1 MKYLQTTDVVWR
13 YFVVKSCHAV
23 SHHWIST
30 FIEFEWSW
38 NWDGIVGLLIL
49 SVDNKHETW
58 SKFWQKPIKIRWTE
72 HVTWK
77 YFIFFL
83 NIVLLYWWC
92 NTWCMISRT
101 RISPVTRQVILLC
114 VAELWPTLPLTDG
127 FVPSQ
132 SKTFFFFNSLSYRCS
147 VWGQSPGWPPVNGRT
162 DWVGKQILS
171 ATFW

>member
-13 YFVVKSCHAV
+13 YFVVKSCHGV

-38 NWDGIVGLLIL
+38 YWDGIVGLLIL

-83 NIVLLYWWC
+83 NIVLQYWWC

-132 SKTFFFFNSLSYRCS
+132 SKTFFFFNSLSCRCS